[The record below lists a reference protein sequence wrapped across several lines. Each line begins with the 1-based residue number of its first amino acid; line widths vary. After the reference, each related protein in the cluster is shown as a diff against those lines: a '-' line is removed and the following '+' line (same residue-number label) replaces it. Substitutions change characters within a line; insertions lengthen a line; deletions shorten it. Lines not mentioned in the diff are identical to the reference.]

1 MTDKCRV
8 MRCNEFLVI
17 HDARYTRD
25 YRRKAIRFTVD
36 DKCRYC
42 RIQSKLI
49 KTCIIDFEIK

>member
-8 MRCNEFLVI
+8 MPCNEFLVI

-36 DKCRYC
+36 DKVPV
-42 RIQSKLI
+42 IVP
-49 KTCIIDFEIK
+49 IIN